1 MRRLPF
7 ALLILIASIS
17 AVFAQAPTTYR
28 LQAEDVVSIRVYGEQ
43 DMSVD
48 AAINY
53 DGTIGVPFL
62 GLVKAAGKTTGEL
75 EQYIRNELMTRQYFK
90 DPKVTVNVFK
100 FRELRASVVGGA
112 NRPGEFQFKPGD
124 RLLSLIAQAQGP
136 GCRCASRRFS
146 VR

>member
-62 GLVKAAGKTTGEL
+62 GLVKAAGE
-75 EQYIRNELMTRQYFK
+75 
-90 DPKVTVNVFK
+90 TV
-100 FRELRASVVGGA
+100 
-112 NRPGEFQFKPGD
+112 
-124 RLLSLIAQAQGP
+124 QG
-136 GCRCASRRFS
+136 
-146 VR
+146 